1 MKLGCAKVPIEVTN
15 LLHFLA
21 RDRTRLSRSSSAAVH
36 GDPLSSAVLNFHRYN
51 KNVVD
56 RLGIEKIIIRTRSGE
71 GDVFYSL
78 TDGGGHIPRPIS
90 DLQSMDNLVA
100 IHSKAT
106 QLDPGFLTS
115 TSDGYK
121 AQVVAYIE
129 PADETEAFAVKAFCD
144 FLVNDFISSKKEM
157 VSKSVE
163 RGLSDVESLY
173 QMARDQSILPGTFAI
188 KLTRILA
195 KSLGAK
201 LCAFAVIDTD
211 SVFLE
216 YATLNAPKKRE
227 RPYIIGGKRLKFSRE
242 DEFERY
248 FGDIRHSGHKHIEQN
263 SELHSA
269 FCNALSSISSIGFGE
284 YDRITLSPVVYDNEV
299 LGVLVF
305 VFDSVS
311 HSSFG
316 YGATLVSRACRNF
329 SPLARYL
336 HQRRINSMIVDP
348 IFSGR
353 DTGINKSTCFVIMP
367 FGENWSDTVS
377 KILKEVLADEGI
389 STIRADEMHG
399 ENVME
404 DVWNAIV
411 KSEFMIA
418 DVTGKNPNVY
428 YELGIGHTLGKKILL
443 LTQSTG
449 DIPFDT
455 RHLRH
460 IVYSNDLTG
469 FDSIRNG
476 VKGFLAR

>member
-1 MKLGCAKVPIEVTN
+1 
-15 LLHFLA
+15 
-21 RDRTRLSRSSSAAVH
+21 
-36 GDPLSSAVLNFHRYN
+36 
-51 KNVVD
+51 
-56 RLGIEKIIIRTRSGE
+56 
-71 GDVFYSL
+71 
-78 TDGGGHIPRPIS
+78 
-90 DLQSMDNLVA
+90 MDNFDA

-106 QLDPGFLTS
+106 QLDPGFLNS
-115 TSDGYK
+115 TGSGHK
-121 AQVVAYIE
+121 AQVVAYVE
-129 PADETEAFAVKAFCD
+129 PSDKSEKFAVKAFCD

-163 RGLSDVESLY
+163 RGLSDMESLY

-201 LCAFAVIDTD
+201 LCAFAIIDTN

-227 RPYIIGGKRLKFSRE
+227 RPHIIGGQRLDFSRE
-242 DEFERY
+242 DEFEEY
-248 FGDIRHSGHKHIEQN
+248 FGEIGNRGHQN
-263 SELHSA
+263 VKQDSELHAA
-269 FCNALSSISSIGFGE
+269 FCSALSSLSSITFGE
-284 YDRITLSPVVYDNEV
+284 FDQITLSAVSYDNEV
-299 LGVLVF
+299 LGVLIF

-329 SPLARYL
+329 SSLARYL

-348 IFSGR
+348 IFAGR
-353 DTGINKSTCFVIMP
+353 DTRINKSTCFVIMP

-377 KILKEVLADEGI
+377 KILKDVLADEGI

-460 IVYSNDLTG
+460 IVYSNDLSG

-476 VKGFLAR
+476 IKGFLTR